1 MQTTLI
7 TAAVAGLVLVVGITA
22 LVLSGWFPRLAA
34 LAARGLECLLSMG
47 EPQPL
52 TPKDRAEIVARLW
65 VP

>member
-34 LAARGLECLLSMG
+34 LAANGLERLFSTG
-47 EPQPL
+47 EPL
-52 TPKDRAEIVARLW
+52 TPRERAEIVARLW